1 MFIDRCA
8 RRGLKRSTINNHLA
22 VVNAIYSWAAYPT
35 RRLVARNPARDVE
48 LPPGD
53 EVKRLRIADPAE
65 AAQLIAALDPDDAL
79 PYAIAFYGGPAV
91 PSSSASSGPTS
102 TSRRS

>member
-1 MFIDRCA
+1 MTEWQTSNRNDRMA
-8 RRGLKRSTINNHLA
+8 A
-22 VVNAIYSWAAYPT
+22 VNAIYTWAAYPT
-35 RRLVARNPARDVE
+35 RRLVARNPAREVE

-65 AAQLIAALDPDDAL
+65 AAHLRAALDPEDAL
-79 PYAIAFYGGPAV
+79 PYAIGFYRAHAA
-91 PSSSASSGPTS
+91 PSSSTSSGPTS